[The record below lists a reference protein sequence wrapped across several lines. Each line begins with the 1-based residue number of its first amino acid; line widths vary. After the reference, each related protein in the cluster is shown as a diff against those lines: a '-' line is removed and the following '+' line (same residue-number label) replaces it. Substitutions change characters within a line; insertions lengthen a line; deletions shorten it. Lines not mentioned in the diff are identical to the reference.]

1 MRFCLFLDILE
12 DQKRCSLKLP
22 LSISTFD
29 QELTKKEKD
38 SDDYPKTANTGEENE
53 RKGKKSIDRAT
64 LLCALISNDKFKSTI
79 VESAV
84 RIAAGR

>member
-38 SDDYPKTANTGEENE
+38 SDHYPETANTGGENE
-53 RKGKKSIDRAT
+53 RKGKKPIDRAWQ
-64 LLCALISNDKFKSTI
+64 LCALIGK
-79 VESAV
+79 
-84 RIAAGR
+84 